1 MAEKKHKLNSEL
13 EGLNLDDL
21 LALLRKEE
29 TQRLRRS
36 SPNSQDTS
44 SDRDVIQRLIDRVQ
58 QV

>member
-1 MAEKKHKLNSEL
+1 MAEKKHKLGTEL

-29 TQRLRRS
+29 THQLKRS
-36 SPNSQDTS
+36 SLNSQDTS
-44 SDRDVIQRLIDRVQ
+44 SSREVIQRLIDRVQ

>member
-1 MAEKKHKLNSEL
+1 MAEKKHKLGTEL

-29 TQRLRRS
+29 TQQLKRS
-36 SPNSQDTS
+36 SLNSQDTS
-44 SDRDVIQRLIDRVQ
+44 SSREVIQRLIDRVQ